1 MLSPAWSVRTCTDMS
16 TLGIPVDLSLGRG
29 LENLQ
34 DSDGGFPISTDLCAV
49 LGLADVQG
57 VMKSSEAL
65 ANSVHESLL
74 GALLVLKTAAVF
86 QPEWWAETLARVCA
100 QAEQFCLSHVS
111 DLVSESSA
119 TVFKTSESLWTA
131 LNDLDNPVLD
141 ELPGISVLRSCFK
154 TGGRRWSL
162 FELWDSLL
170 RPAETLQQASHSAT
184 PTFLCARFHLVD
196 LGTAALNPYDIEKDY
211 PMYRKGN
218 CLFVGQSVDVGSGD
232 AMRKGVQWEALVVEN
247 SQLEEDHLLTELTI
261 PGCPVRA
268 LYSAAPDAID
278 VSEAEVVTLEH
289 SLYKEQGYELS
300 EVIAMPDNRS
310 CHLWKSSRACQS
322 PEKFIEVKM
331 TTHLRGQPGQFK
343 RLKYWLQAA
352 LLGCGSVLV
361 GCTDGSPD
369 GEEVTSTQW
378 FTVDELTQ
386 GLDVQRIWSLMGS
399 MLKAVVDGMPA
410 DGAWTL
416 QVRKQR
422 GLNQTVR
429 LNFRRDWDNEEGLQE
444 AEQRFEMLLS

>member
-1 MLSPAWSVRTCTDMS
+1 MAKRSWCWGAGPTSSKRIPETGWKETGCNTHRQAPKFQDMGNDSRVNHDSKPVGFSWQTASRRAAAKVRTITSYCYSFKNEDLVEVLSPAWSVRTCTDMS

-218 CLFVGQSVDVGSGD
+218 
-232 AMRKGVQWEALVVEN
+232 
-247 SQLEEDHLLTELTI
+247 
-261 PGCPVRA
+261 
-268 LYSAAPDAID
+268 
-278 VSEAEVVTLEH
+278 
-289 SLYKEQGYELS
+289 
-300 EVIAMPDNRS
+300 
-310 CHLWKSSRACQS
+310 
-322 PEKFIEVKM
+322 
-331 TTHLRGQPGQFK
+331 
-343 RLKYWLQAA
+343 
-352 LLGCGSVLV
+352 
-361 GCTDGSPD
+361 
-369 GEEVTSTQW
+369 
-378 FTVDELTQ
+378 
-386 GLDVQRIWSLMGS
+386 
-399 MLKAVVDGMPA
+399 
-410 DGAWTL
+410 
-416 QVRKQR
+416 
-422 GLNQTVR
+422 
-429 LNFRRDWDNEEGLQE
+429 
-444 AEQRFEMLLS
+444 